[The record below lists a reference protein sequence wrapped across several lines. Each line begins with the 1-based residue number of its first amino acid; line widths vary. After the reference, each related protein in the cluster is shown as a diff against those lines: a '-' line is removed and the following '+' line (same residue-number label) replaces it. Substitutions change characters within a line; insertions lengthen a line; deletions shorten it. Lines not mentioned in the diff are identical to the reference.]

1 MKDFLKYTLATV
13 VGIFLAGIVFTIL
26 GIISLIGMVA
36 TSDTETKVKE
46 NSIFELRLD
55 GTIEERSQA
64 EDPFSKLLGAT
75 STTTYGLDDILSSI
89 KKAKSND
96 NIKGIYIEGGVTGGS
111 SFASC
116 EAIRRALVDFK
127 ESGKFIVAYSDN
139 YGQDTYYLASVADK
153 IFINPQGSLAW
164 HGLSSQ
170 PIFYKELLDKIGV
183 KMQVFKVGTYKSAVE
198 PYIATSMSDANR
210 EQVTVFLEDLWGKM
224 LNDISVSRNITVDS
238 LSTYADRFMDLQ
250 PAQTYLNY
258 GLVDSI
264 VYKSDVR
271 EYLKQLT
278 NRKDDENIRSYLVSD
293 MVNVKRN
300 VPKDKSG
307 NIIAVYYAAGD
318 IDGGG
323 VISVGPAGIQS
334 PKVVKDLRKL
344 REDKTVKAVVLRV
357 NSPGGSAF
365 GSEQIWNEVV
375 ALKAEKPVIV
385 SMGDYAASGGY
396 YISCAADTIV
406 AEETT
411 LTGSIGIFG
420 VFPDASELMNKKL
433 GINFDVVK
441 TNKMS
446 DFGTMSRPFNAD
458 EQQILQQYINN
469 GYSLFVK
476 RCADGRG
483 MTTEA
488 IEAIAEGRV
497 WTGIRAKELG
507 LVDEIGGLDK
517 AIELAAHSAD
527 IEGYSVVSYPKKEG
541 MLSSFLEGEKDK
553 MVKSKLQEYIGE
565 YFNGLQY
572 IKGLKE
578 MDPIQA
584 RIPFDLNIH

>member
-46 NSIFELRLD
+46 NSIFELRLN

-250 PAQTYLNY
+250 PAQTYLDY

>member
-1 MKDFLKYTLATV
+1 M
-13 VGIFLAGIVFTIL
+13 
-26 GIISLIGMVA
+26 
-36 TSDTETKVKE
+36 
-46 NSIFELRLD
+46 
-55 GTIEERSQA
+55 
-64 EDPFSKLLGAT
+64 
-75 STTTYGLDDILSSI
+75 
-89 KKAKSND
+89 
-96 NIKGIYIEGGVTGGS
+96 
-111 SFASC
+111 
-116 EAIRRALVDFK
+116 
-127 ESGKFIVAYSDN
+127 
-139 YGQDTYYLASVADK
+139 
-153 IFINPQGSLAW
+153 
-164 HGLSSQ
+164 
-170 PIFYKELLDKIGV
+170 
-183 KMQVFKVGTYKSAVE
+183 
-198 PYIATSMSDANR
+198 
-210 EQVTVFLEDLWGKM
+210 
-224 LNDISVSRNITVDS
+224 
-238 LSTYADRFMDLQ
+238 
-250 PAQTYLNY
+250 
-258 GLVDSI
+258 
-264 VYKSDVR
+264 
-271 EYLKQLT
+271 
-278 NRKDDENIRSYLVSD
+278 
-293 MVNVKRN
+293 
-300 VPKDKSG
+300 
-307 NIIAVYYAAGD
+307 
-318 IDGGG
+318 
-323 VISVGPAGIQS
+323 
-334 PKVVKDLRKL
+334 KDLRKL